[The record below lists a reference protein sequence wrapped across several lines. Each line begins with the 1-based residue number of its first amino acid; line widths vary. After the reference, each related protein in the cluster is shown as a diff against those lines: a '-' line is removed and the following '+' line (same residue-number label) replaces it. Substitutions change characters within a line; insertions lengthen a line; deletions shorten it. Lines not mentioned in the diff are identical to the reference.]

1 MGDGTDVK
9 KSPMPKLAK
18 TKASLTLAN
27 NQKKYL
33 RGLGHSLNPL
43 LQVGKEGVSAGFIS
57 QLKVV
62 LLDHELVKVKILQNS
77 PMSKEE
83 VETALMDKAGA
94 ILVQRIGKT
103 FLLYAPHPEEPV
115 IKLPRAR
122 KKPAVTS

>member
-9 KSPMPKLAK
+9 QNSMPKLEK
-18 TKASLTLAN
+18 TKAPVTLAN
-27 NQKKYL
+27 NQRKYL

-43 LQVGKEGVSAGFIS
+43 LQVGKEGVSDGFLK
-57 QLKVV
+57 QLQVV

-83 VETALMDKAGA
+83 VEAALMDKAGA

-103 FLLYAPHPEEPV
+103 FLLYAPHPDEPV

-122 KKPAVTS
+122 KKPAVPS

>member
-9 KSPMPKLAK
+9 KSSMPKLEK
-18 TKASLTLAN
+18 TKAPVTLAN

-43 LQVGKEGVSAGFIS
+43 LQVGKEGVSDGFIK
-57 QLKVV
+57 QLQVV

-83 VETALMDKAGA
+83 VEAALMDKAGA

-103 FLLYAPHPEEPV
+103 FLLYAPHPDEPV

-122 KKPAVTS
+122 RKPAVPS

>member
-9 KSPMPKLAK
+9 KPPMPTLAK
-18 TKASLTLAN
+18 TKAPLTLAN